1 MEFRDYRLMS
11 QDSRVIL
18 GGNWDNGSQC
28 GSRASNCNNGALNL
42 NDNHGA
48 RGVSDTGILLR
59 ANPSAGLID
68 LVGTAGKIHNG
79 GPAGPVVYAN
89 VRRGILL

>member
-1 MEFRDYRLMS
+1 MEFGDYRLMS

-68 LVGTAGKIHNG
+68 LVGIAGKIHNG
-79 GPAGPVVYAN
+79 GPVGPVVCAN